1 MDTLAL
7 IALLPV
13 VLILYYV
20 YKKDRDPEPIRTVAA
35 TFGLGALSCIPAI
48 LLELLAEYALGHTP
62 LEAETPLYNRAH
74 MFWGV
79 AAIEEIC
86 KWGVV
91 MAYVW
96 KHKDFDDSY
105 DAIVYCVSASLGFAA
120 LENIL
125 YVVQNGL
132 AVALLRAVTSIPG
145 HACFGVFM
153 GFFIAKAKYF
163 YSNERIQ
170 LYRGRMTLALVVPI
184 LVHGEYDY
192 LLTVGE
198 MWYFLTLIVIAD
210 LVAFLLIHHSFK
222 DDHPI
227 VVRETPEPPPFM
239 STPPPFV
246 GNVASTSNID
256 TQCDTE

>member
-1 MDTLAL
+1 MNNLAL

-13 VLILYYV
+13 AVILYYV
-20 YKKDRDPEPIRTVAA
+20 YKKDRDPEPIKTVAA

-48 LLELLAEYALGHTP
+48 LFELLAELALGFTP
-62 LEAETPLYNRAH
+62 LETDTSLYHRAH

-86 KWGVV
+86 KWSVV
-91 MAYVW
+91 MVYVW

-120 LENIL
+120 LENIM
-125 YVVQNGL
+125 YVFQNGL
-132 AVALLRAVTSIPG
+132 GVALMRAITSVPG

-153 GFFIAKAKYF
+153 GFFIAKAKYY
-163 YSNERIQ
+163 YSHERIH
-170 LYRGRMTLALVVPI
+170 LYRGHMILALTVPT

-198 MWYFLTLIVIAD
+198 MWYFLLLIVVAD
-210 LVAFLLIHHSFK
+210 IVALLLIHHSFK
-222 DDHPI
+222 ADHPI
-227 VVRETPEPPPFM
+227 VVRETPEPPPFIT
-239 STPPPFV
+239 TPPPFD